1 LRTIYQIR
9 RYVSLHPEF
18 VLVRKSWSI
27 HQYQRQNP
35 PYQNPF
41 TAVWFIKIHHRRL
54 VSTSLPPSTHHCR
67 RHQNRTTKGEEQQ
80 NQNFMTDL
88 KDKE

>member
-1 LRTIYQIR
+1 LSNKIQ
-9 RYVSLHPEF
+9 
-18 VLVRKSWSI
+18 RKITAAIWFKGAI
-27 HQYQRQNP
+27 NVKNP

-80 NQNFMTDL
+80 NQNLMTNL